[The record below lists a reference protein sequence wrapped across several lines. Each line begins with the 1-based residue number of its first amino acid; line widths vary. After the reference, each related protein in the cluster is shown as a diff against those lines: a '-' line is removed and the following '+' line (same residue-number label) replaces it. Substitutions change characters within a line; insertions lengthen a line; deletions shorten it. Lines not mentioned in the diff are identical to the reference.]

1 MKTTDI
7 KVGYLTEDQA
17 DELIKYTAEDA
28 REFVRLAVK
37 DFKKDGNRE
46 LFFRSILQAVKW
58 IGVSKVARKT
68 GLSRVCIYDTLDGTN
83 TNPSLDTLS
92 RLLGVFGVRISFE
105 MATEKTSRHAHNA
118 ATSYA
123 GL

>member
-17 DELIKYTAEDA
+17 DELIKYTAEDT

>member
-37 DFKKDGNRE
+37 DFKPVFLMNLR
-46 LFFRSILQAVKW
+46 ILDLIHMYPLWNCWGGQVN
-58 IGVSKVARKT
+58 G
-68 GLSRVCIYDTLDGTN
+68 Y
-83 TNPSLDTLS
+83 
-92 RLLGVFGVRISFE
+92 F
-105 MATEKTSRHAHNA
+105 
-118 ATSYA
+118 
-123 GL
+123 

>member
-37 DFKKDGNRE
+37 DFKKDENRE

>member
-123 GL
+123 SL